1 MDFERDEPNIPE
13 WHINLVRIRRE
24 DYKNN
29 PDDVI
34 DFNIAIDAIE
44 QELSL

>member
-1 MDFERDEPNIPE
+1 MDFETEELNIPE

-34 DFNIAIDAIE
+34 DFNIAIDDIE
-44 QELSL
+44 RELSL